1 MPSDLVTKRSPDN
14 GYRRHVDIDA
24 SLTTVLQQAVLLGKA
39 DWVGKLLN
47 MGGDPLEAGIGGR
60 TALDDAEEMV
70 SNHPEQKMRREILE
84 TIQTSIK
91 KVSRKNKSP
100 EVANLIGRLE
110 EVLERLLSSELASFK
125 DLTLS
130 VVREAITVARNEVAN
145 AVTAVNTTRDVV
157 ETMKNEQASVV
168 SSVKNLQLTIAEAR
182 EEIASLVSRVNSSL
196 EDIKDGINP
205 IKQMSSTMHP
215 IGNNK
220 GDINSPTHSHGDN
233 RSEAAAKED
242 PEAGIPNPQPTVN
255 ENAGETIPT
264 EPSQITKKIYDKEY
278 YIEEMMRKTVIMPS
292 SEEAKSKTKNAYEK
306 FYDKDSIFSIIIRF
320 LTFQRVSV
328 HVYVGNEGRL
338 ALGRMISRVTDYDG
352 TERKGPDFGAMA
364 DFETRKAYFVITT
377 HKSYHS
383 FRLAFSLT
391 PLAIFSVF
399 KNKGLPYRQGG
410 DGGRDV
416 EFKGIL
422 DTALRIT
429 GNGFE
434 SGKPL
439 ENYIELWVRN
449 KVTQAGKEIYLSAL
463 VPCVIAQEGTSNGR
477 SKLNRQ
483 LPSLLRF
490 FEEHVVAEL
499 EKETT
504 KAIERKN
511 SALQ

>member
-47 MGGDPLEAGIGGR
+47 MGGDPLEVGIGDR
-60 TALDDAEEMV
+60 TALDEAEEMV

-84 TIQTSIK
+84 TIKTSVK
-91 KVSRKNKSP
+91 KISRKRKRQ
-100 EVANLIGRLE
+100 EVANWMGKLE

-125 DLTLS
+125 DSTLKG
-130 VVREAITVARNEVAN
+130 VREAIAVARNELAN
-145 AVTAVNTTRDVV
+145 AAKTVVTTRDAV

-168 SSVKNLQLTIAEAR
+168 SSVKTLQLTIAEAR

-196 EDIKDGINP
+196 EDMKDGMNS

-292 SEEAKSKTKNAYEK
+292 SEEAKSKTKNAYEN
-306 FYDKDSIFSIIIRF
+306 FYDKDSIFSSIIRF

-338 ALGRMISRVTDYDG
+338 GMMISRVTDYDG
-352 TERKGPDFGAMA
+352 TEWKGPDFGAMA
-364 DFETRKAYFVITT
+364 DFETRKAYAVIATA
-377 HKSYHS
+377 KFLNS

-449 KVTQAGKEIYLSAL
+449 RVTQAGKEIYLSAL
-463 VPCVIAQEGTSNGR
+463 VPCVISQEGSSNGR